1 MEMVMDWL
9 QWLTHK
15 VLFPKETELANGS
28 EEIQFS
34 FCILLHSLKQK
45 WRMETKQNIEAC
57 KLGLASDDVLKMNS
71 QSGLPV
77 FGYVEIKDIYNC
89 T

>member
-1 MEMVMDWL
+1 
-9 QWLTHK
+9 
-15 VLFPKETELANGS
+15 
-28 EEIQFS
+28 
-34 FCILLHSLKQK
+34 
-45 WRMETKQNIEAC
+45 METKQNIEAC